1 MNWAEL
7 FFFQRPQV
15 QLTTLGW
22 VLRPH
27 FRSIV
32 KAIDKTPQIAA
43 ALFTKSQREDGGAP
57 PCQRSKQVTCP
68 TG

>member
-1 MNWAEL
+1 LEDEL
-7 FFFQRPQV
+7 GGALFFQRPQV

-57 PCQRSKQVTCP
+57 LSTR
-68 TG
+68 